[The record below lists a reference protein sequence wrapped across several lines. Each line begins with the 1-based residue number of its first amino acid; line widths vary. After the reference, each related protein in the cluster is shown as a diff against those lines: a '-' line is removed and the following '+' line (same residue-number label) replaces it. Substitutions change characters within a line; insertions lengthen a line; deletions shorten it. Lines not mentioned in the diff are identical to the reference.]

1 MHPHL
6 TINKNKKGKLM
17 EKITTFMLGM
27 LLVVFAG
34 TPRLAFSQSS
44 DERPAK
50 DGVDD
55 VMSRL
60 VKISEHGNLKD
71 DNFFGETM
79 GIKMIGFSEKSTPIT
94 FYACGVSPGPVG
106 DSIKYQYAQVPWFLG
121 GADKHK
127 KPCEYGY
134 LKEIDAAGKVTKT
147 VARLNILPDK
157 VCITKS
163 EINKYFG
170 GIVPENNSKS
180 TAVLYDF
187 YGNNGIKLTLMFSLN
202 RAYSSCVDLIT
213 IYQ

>member
-1 MHPHL
+1 M
-6 TINKNKKGKLM
+6 T
-17 EKITTFMLGM
+17 KITAFMLGM
-27 LLVVFAG
+27 LLVAFAG
-34 TPRLAFSQSS
+34 TPRSAFSQSS
-44 DERPAK
+44 DERPTK

-79 GIKMIGFSEKSTPIT
+79 DIKMIGFAEKSTPVT
-94 FYACGVSPGPVG
+94 FYACGVSPEPVG

-134 LKEIDAAGKVTKT
+134 LKEIDATGKVTKT

-163 EINKYFG
+163 EINKYFD
-170 GIVPENNSKS
+170 GIVSENNPSS
-180 TAVLYDF
+180 SAVLYDF

-202 RAYSSCVDLIT
+202 RAYSSCVDLIV